1 MSETSASILE
11 GSYPALAAMTRDFT
25 AGAPRSFVISAERE
39 EVYFLRGKGLL
50 DPYLNLWAL
59 DVSGAAPV
67 ERLVVDS
74 AALLGDSS
82 DDVPEVERQRRER
95 LRETSAG
102 ITAFSCDDSQRL
114 ATFALSGMPYLV
126 NLEGDPL
133 VRRLGADV
141 GVIDPR
147 LDPTGHRV
155 AYVAGST
162 LSVVDVATGHVMVL
176 AESLDDGHV
185 GLADFV
191 AAEEF
196 DRSRGHWWSP
206 DGTTLAYEVVDE
218 SKVETVWLFDPARP
232 TSQPSSRRYPRAG
245 TSNPGVALHLT
256 RLDGSTQVVSW
267 DAEKFPYLVTASWPV
282 RTSADATGPLL
293 TLMSRDQRLQAIVAV
308 NAANGQTDVLLET
321 RDDCFLEWVDG
332 LPTYAPDGR
341 LIVGIADRESDTYR
355 LAFVEA
361 GTVAPFSPVGLQIAG
376 VVGVGESSVLASA
389 KVTSTSLVTAE
400 VSFDGAVRITG
411 EDSAVTRA
419 LAGSPEGLTVSAS
432 TSLATTSMSFRIDRG
447 GAGSWEVG
455 SFAIGPTAATP
466 PVNPQP
472 RLLVVGP
479 HRLQLAVLFPSV
491 MPRSDERLAIIMSPY
506 GGPHHQRVVG
516 AARAFAMD
524 QYLADQGF
532 CVVVADGRG
541 TGGRGPSWDRSIVGN
556 LGDAPVEDQV
566 AALDAVL
573 GEFGELVDRD
583 RVGIRGW
590 SFGGYLSAR
599 CVLTRPDVFHAAVV
613 GAPVTDWQW
622 YDTGYTE
629 RYLGHPDQRP
639 DVYEEHSLIPLA
651 PRLERP
657 LFLIHGYN
665 DDNVLFCHT
674 QLLSS
679 ALTAA
684 GRPHR
689 VVGLSGV
696 THMPVDPVI
705 AEHMIQLEIQFFRE
719 ALGTRREGAGSDS
732 TFDPEVP

>member
-1 MSETSASILE
+1 MSETLDSVLA
-11 GSYPALAAMTRDFT
+11 GSYPALAAMTRGFT
-25 AGAPRSFVISAERE
+25 AGAPRSFVVSDERE
-39 EVYFLRGKGLL
+39 EVYFLRGKALL
-50 DPYLNLWAL
+50 DSYLNLWAL
-59 DVSGAAPV
+59 DVSGEEPV
-67 ERLVVDS
+67 ERLVVDA
-74 AALLGDSS
+74 AALLGTSS
-82 DDVPEVERQRRER
+82 DEVPEVERQRRER

-102 ITAFSCDDSQRL
+102 ITAFSCDESQHW
-114 ATFALSGMPYLV
+114 ATFSLSGTLYLV
-126 NLEGDPL
+126 NLEGEPK
-133 VRRLGADV
+133 VRRLGQDS
-141 GVIDPR
+141 GVVDPR

-162 LSVVDVATGHVMVL
+162 LSVIEVETGHVAVL

-218 SKVETVWLFDPARP
+218 SKVETVWLFDPAKP
-232 TSQPSSRRYPRAG
+232 TSEPSSRRYPRAG
-245 TSNPGVALHLT
+245 TNNPGVGLHLVKM
-256 RLDGSTQVVSW
+256 DGSTQVVSW
-267 DAEKFPYLVTASWPV
+267 DAERFPYLVTVSWPQ
-282 RTSADATGPLL
+282 RLDIDAPGPLL

-308 NAANGQTDVLLET
+308 DAANGRTDVLLEI
-321 RDDCFLEWVDG
+321 RDDCFVESVEG
-332 LPTYAPDGR
+332 APTFTQDGR
-341 LIVGIADRESDTYR
+341 LLVAVADRESDTYR
-355 LAFVEA
+355 LAFVDD
-361 GTVAPFSPVGLQIAG
+361 GVLTPFSPIGLQIAG
-376 VVGVGESSVLASA
+376 VLGVGASSVLASA
-389 KVTSTSLVTAE
+389 KVTPISVVMAE
-400 VSFDGAVRITG
+400 VSFDGTVRITG
-411 EDSAVTRA
+411 EDSAVTQA
-419 LAGSPEGLTVSAS
+419 LAGSPQGLAVIAS
-432 TSLATTSMSFRIDRG
+432 TSLATTSVSFRVERRA
-447 GAGSWEVG
+447 AGPLEVG
-455 SFAIGPTAATP
+455 TFAIDSTASSP
-466 PVNPQP
+466 SVNPRP
-472 RLLVVGP
+472 RLLVAGP
-479 HRLQLAVLFPSV
+479 HQLQVAVLLPSV
-491 MPRSDERLAIIMSPY
+491 MPEISERLAIIMSPY

-541 TGGRGPSWDRSIVGN
+541 TGGRGPSWDRSVVGN
-556 LGDAPVEDQV
+556 LGNAPVDDQV

-573 GEFGELVDRD
+573 AEFGDLVDRD

-590 SFGGYLSAR
+590 SFGGYLAAR
-599 CVLTRPDVFHAAVV
+599 CVLTRPDVFHAAVA
-613 GAPVTDWQW
+613 GAPVTDFQW

-629 RYLGHPDQRP
+629 RYLGQPGENP
-639 DVYEEHSLIPLA
+639 EVYEEHSLIPLA

-705 AEHMIQLEIQFFRE
+705 AEHLVQLEIEFFRE
-719 ALGTRREGAGSDS
+719 SLGA
-732 TFDPEVP
+732 